1 MDMKLKEAID
11 DYLINGRVVAQ
22 KSSKTMDA
30 YQHNLVV
37 YAKYLENESIINVE
51 DITILQID
59 SFLNVYALDHVASS
73 VNQMIATLH
82 SFHKFTS
89 LNHPEYKDPT
99 TSLRG
104 INNNRHLP
112 VYCSIADLKKLF
124 ESFGSSNQDI
134 YHKTIL
140 VVLYSCGLRV
150 SELCDLRCNDVHLS
164 QQIVKV
170 KGKGDKERIIPMAP
184 ACCEQIEEY
193 MRLVRCYWDKK
204 HIPQLFVNRLGHPC
218 TRQYVHHLI
227 KEKVNALGLDP
238 RISAHS
244 FRHSFATHLLDGH
257 ADLRIVQEL
266 LGHSDIQTTQIY
278 THIQSD
284 RLKNAY
290 DSYFLWT
297 DKKEE
302 EK

>member
-89 LNHPEYKDPT
+89 LNHPEYKNPT

-112 VYCSIADLKKLF
+112 VYC
-124 ESFGSSNQDI
+124 
-134 YHKTIL
+134 H
-140 VVLYSCGLRV
+140 SC
-150 SELCDLRCNDVHLS
+150 
-164 QQIVKV
+164 
-170 KGKGDKERIIPMAP
+170 
-184 ACCEQIEEY
+184 
-193 MRLVRCYWDKK
+193 
-204 HIPQLFVNRLGHPC
+204 
-218 TRQYVHHLI
+218 
-227 KEKVNALGLDP
+227 
-238 RISAHS
+238 
-244 FRHSFATHLLDGH
+244 
-257 ADLRIVQEL
+257 
-266 LGHSDIQTTQIY
+266 
-278 THIQSD
+278 
-284 RLKNAY
+284 
-290 DSYFLWT
+290 
-297 DKKEE
+297 
-302 EK
+302 